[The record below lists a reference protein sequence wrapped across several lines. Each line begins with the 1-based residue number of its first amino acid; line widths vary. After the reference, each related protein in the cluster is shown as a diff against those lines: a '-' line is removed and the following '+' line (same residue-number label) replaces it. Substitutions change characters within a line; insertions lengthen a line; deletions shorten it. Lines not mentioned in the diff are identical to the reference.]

1 MTSKKRY
8 WKMILIAV
16 CCVCVVGSIAFAFL
30 WQNRLPEESKEEVSE
45 GFGETT
51 AKEEQLKA
59 AKTTPLGKYPET
71 IEYTLGKISGANNSN
86 LPVGDT
92 YEDNAYTRYLK
103 NVLNI
108 QNVNVFALEAD
119 GSYEEALEAAISD
132 RDIPDVMV
140 VNGRDNLARLVES
153 GMIEDLTE
161 VYEQCTTDTI
171 KEMYSS
177 YGDFLL
183 DSATF
188 DGKLYAFPNVEI
200 DDGAMMLWL
209 RDDWIEKLGLKKPE
223 TMEEAMDVVKAFVD
237 NDVAGNGETIGLAC
251 STGLI
256 AGSDETYGV
265 DTIFTKYGS
274 VPENWILNDSGEV
287 EYGSLT
293 QETKEALGYLNELY
307 ESGVIDSRFLLRKTE
322 NIDELVTDGK
332 CGAIFGRWWAPNN
345 PLNNSYDVDHTA
357 DWQPYFFTAEEEN
370 QVQTFVSFDDWMYV
384 VVRKGYEYPEIV
396 GKYVSAIFDYSRYE
410 DNQYAKDVNE
420 YFAINVDPTARPM
433 NINVDYRDALY
444 RSGEN
449 IRKAL
454 TNEISITELSGLE
467 RSYYDI
473 CRSFVGGSLTT
484 ANGWAAYT
492 SRVTAVDTLVEGGI
506 KEEKLLFMGEVD
518 AEIPQEL
525 QELEQRTFLQIIV
538 GEKPLDYFD
547 TFVVEWYENG
557 GQELTDSVRAAYAE
571 TLE

>member
-1 MTSKKRY
+1 MTGKKRY
-8 WKMILIAV
+8 RKMLPAAV
-16 CCVCVVGSIAFAFL
+16 CIVGIIALVLL
-30 WQNRLPEESKEEVSE
+30 WENRLPEKSRKEPADHS
-45 GFGETT
+45 GDAM
-51 AKEEQLKA
+51 AKEEQWETA
-59 AKTTPLGKYPET
+59 ETTPLGKYPET
-71 IEYTLGKISGANNSN
+71 VEYSLGKISGANNSN

-92 YEDNAYTRYLK
+92 YEDNAYTRYLR

-108 QNVNVFALEAD
+108 QNENGFALEAG

-153 GMIEDLTE
+153 GMIADLTE

-188 DGKLYAFPNVEI
+188 EGRLYAFPNVEI
-200 DDGAMMLWL
+200 DDGALMLWL
-209 RDDWIEKLGLKKPE
+209 RDDWIEKLDLEKPE
-223 TMEEAMDVVKAFVD
+223 TMEEAMDVIKAFVE
-237 NDVAGNGETIGLAC
+237 NDVAGNGETVGLAC

-256 AGSDETYGV
+256 AGSNETYGV

-274 VPENWILNDSGEV
+274 APENWILNDSGEV
-287 EYGSLT
+287 VYGSLT

-322 NIDELVTDGK
+322 NIDELVTEGK

-345 PLNNSYDVDHTA
+345 PLNASYDEDKTA
-357 DWQPYFFTAEEEN
+357 DWKPYFLTAEEEN
-370 QVQTFVSFDDWMYV
+370 QIKTFASFDDWMYV
-384 VVRKGYEYPEIV
+384 VVRKGYEHPEIV

-410 DNQYAKDVNE
+410 DDQYAREVNE
-420 YFAINVDPTARPM
+420 YFSINVDPTARPM

-454 TNEISITELSGLE
+454 TNEISITQLSGLE
-467 RSYYDI
+467 RSYYDT
-473 CRSFVGGSLTT
+473 CRSFVEGNLTT

-492 SRVTAVDTLVEGGI
+492 SRVTAVDTLVKGGI
-506 KEEKLLFMGEVD
+506 KEEELLFMGDVD

-525 QELEQRTFLQIIV
+525 QDLEQQTFLQIIV

-557 GQELTDSVRAAYAE
+557 GQKLTDSVRKAYAE
-571 TLE
+571 MLK

>member
-1 MTSKKRY
+1 MTGKKRY
-8 WKMILIAV
+8 RKMIPAAILCI
-16 CCVCVVGSIAFAFL
+16 VGIIVFALL
-30 WQNRLPEESKEEVSE
+30 WQNRAPQEGREESSE
-45 GFGETT
+45 SSGETT
-51 AKEEQLKA
+51 AKEEQWRA
-59 AKTTPLGKYPET
+59 AETTPLGKYPET
-71 IEYTLGKISGANNSN
+71 VEYTLGKISGANNSN
-86 LPVGDT
+86 LPIGDT
-92 YEDNAYTRYLK
+92 YEDNAYTRYLR

-108 QNVNVFALEAD
+108 QNINVFALEAD
-119 GSYEEALEAAISD
+119 GSYEEALAAAISD

-153 GMIEDLTE
+153 GMIADLSE

-171 KEMYSS
+171 KEMYDS

-188 DGKLYAFPNVEI
+188 DGKLYALPNVEI

-223 TMEEAMDVVKAFVD
+223 TMEEAMDVVKAFVE
-237 NDVAGNGETIGLAC
+237 NDVAGNGETVGLAC

-265 DTIFTKYGS
+265 DTVFTKYGS
-274 VPENWILNDSGEV
+274 VPENWILNDNGEV

-322 NIDELVTDGK
+322 NIDELVIDGK

-345 PLNNSYDVDHTA
+345 PLNASYDADHTA
-357 DWQPYFFTAEEEN
+357 DWEPYFLTAEEEN
-370 QVQTFVSFDDWMYV
+370 QVQTFASFDDWMYV
-384 VVRKGYEYPEIV
+384 VVRKGYEHPEIV

-410 DNQYAKDVNE
+410 DNQYAREVNE
-420 YFAINVDPTARPM
+420 YFSINVDPTARPM

-454 TNEISITELSGLE
+454 TNEISITQLSGLE
-467 RSYYDI
+467 RSYYDT

-492 SRVTAVDTLVEGGI
+492 SRVTAVDTLVDGGI
-506 KEEKLLFMGEVD
+506 KEEKLLFMGDVD

-525 QELEQRTFLQIIV
+525 QDLEQQTFLQIIV

-557 GQELTDSVRAAYAE
+557 GRELTDSVREAYAA
-571 TLE
+571 TLK

>member
-1 MTSKKRY
+1 MTGKKRY
-8 WKMILIAV
+8 RKMIPAAV
-16 CCVCVVGSIAFAFL
+16 LCIVGIIVFALL
-30 WQNRLPEESKEEVSE
+30 WQNRAPQEGREASSESS
-45 GFGETT
+45 GETT
-51 AKEEQLKA
+51 AKEEQWKA
-59 AKTTPLGKYPET
+59 AETTPLGKYPET
-71 IEYTLGKISGANNSN
+71 VEYTLGKISGANNSN
-86 LPVGDT
+86 LPIGDT
-92 YEDNAYTRYLK
+92 YEDNAYTRYLR

-108 QNVNVFALEAD
+108 QNINVFALEAD
-119 GSYEEALEAAISD
+119 GSYEEALAAAISD

-153 GMIEDLTE
+153 GMIADLSE

-171 KEMYSS
+171 KEMYDS

-188 DGKLYAFPNVEI
+188 DGKLYALPNAEI

-223 TMEEAMDVVKAFVD
+223 TMEEAMDVVKAFVE
-237 NDVAGNGETIGLAC
+237 NDVAGNGETVGLAC

-265 DTIFTKYGS
+265 DTVFTKYGS
-274 VPENWILNDSGEV
+274 VPENWILNDNGEV

-322 NIDELVTDGK
+322 NIDELVIDGK

-345 PLNNSYDVDHTA
+345 PLNASYDADHTA
-357 DWQPYFFTAEEEN
+357 DWEPYFLTAEEEN
-370 QVQTFVSFDDWMYV
+370 QVQTFASFDDWMYV
-384 VVRKGYEYPEIV
+384 VVRKGYEHPEIV

-410 DNQYAKDVNE
+410 DNQYAREVNE
-420 YFAINVDPTARPM
+420 YFSINVDPTARPM

-454 TNEISITELSGLE
+454 TNEISITQLSGLE
-467 RSYYDI
+467 RSYYDT

-492 SRVTAVDTLVEGGI
+492 SRVTAVDTLVDGGI
-506 KEEKLLFMGEVD
+506 KEEKLLFMGDVD

-525 QELEQRTFLQIIV
+525 QDLEQQTFLQIIV

-557 GQELTDSVRAAYAE
+557 GRELTDSVREAYAA
-571 TLE
+571 TLK

>member
-1 MTSKKRY
+1 MTGKKRY
-8 WKMILIAV
+8 RKMIPAAILCI
-16 CCVCVVGSIAFAFL
+16 VGIIVFALL
-30 WQNRLPEESKEEVSE
+30 WQNRAPQEGREESSE
-45 GFGETT
+45 SSGETT
-51 AKEEQLKA
+51 AKEEQWRA
-59 AKTTPLGKYPET
+59 AETTPLGKYPET
-71 IEYTLGKISGANNSN
+71 VEYTLGKISGANNSN
-86 LPVGDT
+86 LPIGDT
-92 YEDNAYTRYLK
+92 YEDNAYTRYLR

-108 QNVNVFALEAD
+108 QNINAFALEAD
-119 GSYEEALEAAISD
+119 GSYEEALAAAISD

-153 GMIEDLTE
+153 GMIADLSE

-171 KEMYSS
+171 KEMYDS

-188 DGKLYAFPNVEI
+188 DGKLYALPNAEI

-223 TMEEAMDVVKAFVD
+223 TMEEAMDVVKAFVE
-237 NDVAGNGETIGLAC
+237 NDVAGNGETVGLAC

-265 DTIFTKYGS
+265 DTVFTKYGS
-274 VPENWILNDSGEV
+274 VPENWILNDNGEV

-322 NIDELVTDGK
+322 NIDELVIDGK

-345 PLNNSYDVDHTA
+345 PLNASYDADHTA
-357 DWQPYFFTAEEEN
+357 DWEPYFLTAEEEN
-370 QVQTFVSFDDWMYV
+370 QVQTFASFDDWMYV
-384 VVRKGYEYPEIV
+384 VVRKGYEHPEIV

-410 DNQYAKDVNE
+410 DNQYAREVNE
-420 YFAINVDPTARPM
+420 YFSINVDPTARPM

-454 TNEISITELSGLE
+454 TNEISITQLSGLE
-467 RSYYDI
+467 RSYYDT

-492 SRVTAVDTLVEGGI
+492 SRVTAVDTLVDGGI
-506 KEEKLLFMGEVD
+506 KEEKLLFMGDVD

-525 QELEQRTFLQIIV
+525 QDLEQQTFLQIIV

-557 GQELTDSVRAAYAE
+557 GRELTDSVREAYAA
-571 TLE
+571 TLK

>member
-1 MTSKKRY
+1 MTGKKCY
-8 WKMILIAV
+8 GKMLPAALCI
-16 CCVCVVGSIAFAFL
+16 VGIIAFVLL
-30 WQNRLPEESKEEVSE
+30 WENRLPEERRKEAADNS
-45 GFGETT
+45 GEATEAQWKT
-51 AKEEQLKA
+51 AE
-59 AKTTPLGKYPET
+59 TTPLGKYPET
-71 IEYTLGKISGANNSN
+71 VEYTLGKISGANNSN

-108 QNVNVFALEAD
+108 QNENVFALEAD
-119 GSYEEALEAAISD
+119 GSYEDALEAAISD

-153 GMIEDLTE
+153 GMIADLTD

-188 DGKLYAFPNVEI
+188 EGRMYAFPNVEI

-209 RDDWIEKLGLKKPE
+209 RDDWIEKLGLEKPE
-223 TMEEAMDVVKAFVD
+223 TMEAAMDVIKAFVE
-237 NDVAGNGETIGLAC
+237 NDVAGNGETVGLAC

-256 AGSDETYGV
+256 AGSNETYGV

-274 VPENWILNDSGEV
+274 DPENWILNDSGEV
-287 EYGSLT
+287 VYGSLT
-293 QETKEALGYLNELY
+293 QETKEALGYLRELY

-332 CGAIFGRWWAPNN
+332 CGAVFGRWWAPNN
-345 PLNNSYDVDHTA
+345 PLNASYDEDNTA
-357 DWQPYFFTAEEEN
+357 DWKPYFLTAEEEN
-370 QVQTFVSFDDWMYV
+370 QVKTFVSFDDWMYV
-384 VVRKGYEYPEIV
+384 VVRKGYEHPEIV
-396 GKYVSAIFDYSRYE
+396 GKYVSAIFDYSSYE
-410 DNQYAKDVNE
+410 DDQYAREVNE
-420 YFAINVDPTARPM
+420 YFSINVDPTARPM

-454 TNEISITELSGLE
+454 TNEISITQLSGLE
-467 RSYYDI
+467 RSYYDT
-473 CRSFVGGSLTT
+473 CRSFVEGNLTT
-484 ANGWAAYT
+484 ANEWAAYT
-492 SRVTAVDTLVEGGI
+492 SRVTAVDTLVKGGI
-506 KEEKLLFMGEVD
+506 KEKELLFLGDVD

-525 QELEQRTFLQIIV
+525 QDLEQQTFLQIIV

-557 GQELTDSVRAAYAE
+557 GQKLTDSVRKAYAE
-571 TLE
+571 TLK

>member
-1 MTSKKRY
+1 MTGKKRY
-8 WKMILIAV
+8 RKMIPAAV
-16 CCVCVVGSIAFAFL
+16 LCIVGIIVFALL
-30 WQNRLPEESKEEVSE
+30 WQNRAPQESREESSE
-45 GFGETT
+45 SSGETT
-51 AKEEQLKA
+51 AKEEQWKA
-59 AKTTPLGKYPET
+59 AETTPLGKYPET
-71 IEYTLGKISGANNSN
+71 VEYTLGKISGANNSN
-86 LPVGDT
+86 LPIGDT
-92 YEDNAYTRYLK
+92 YEDNAYTRYLR

-108 QNVNVFALEAD
+108 QNINAFALEAD
-119 GSYEEALEAAISD
+119 GSYEEALAAAISD

-153 GMIEDLTE
+153 GMIADLSE

-171 KEMYSS
+171 KEMYDS

-188 DGKLYAFPNVEI
+188 DGKLYALPNVEI

-209 RDDWIEKLGLKKPE
+209 RDDWIEKLGLKKPK
-223 TMEEAMDVVKAFVD
+223 TMEEAMDVVKAFVE
-237 NDVAGNGETIGLAC
+237 NDVAGNGETVGLAC

-265 DTIFTKYGS
+265 DTVFTKYGS
-274 VPENWILNDSGEV
+274 VPENWILNDNGEV

-322 NIDELVTDGK
+322 NIDELVIDGK

-345 PLNNSYDVDHTA
+345 PLNASYDADHTA
-357 DWQPYFFTAEEEN
+357 DWEPYFLTAEEEN
-370 QVQTFVSFDDWMYV
+370 QVQTFASFDDWMYV
-384 VVRKGYEYPEIV
+384 VVRKGYEHPEIV

-410 DNQYAKDVNE
+410 DNQYAREVNE
-420 YFAINVDPTARPM
+420 YFSINVDPTARPM

-454 TNEISITELSGLE
+454 TNEISITQLSGLE
-467 RSYYDI
+467 RSYYDT

-492 SRVTAVDTLVEGGI
+492 SRVTAVDTLVDGGI
-506 KEEKLLFMGEVD
+506 KEEKLLFMGDVD

-525 QELEQRTFLQIIV
+525 QDLEQQTFLQIIV

-557 GQELTDSVRAAYAE
+557 GRELTDSVREAYAA
-571 TLE
+571 TLK

>member
-1 MTSKKRY
+1 MTGKKRY
-8 WKMILIAV
+8 GKILPAALCI
-16 CCVCVVGSIAFAFL
+16 VGIIAFVLL
-30 WQNRLPEESKEEVSE
+30 WENRLPEERRKEAADNS
-45 GFGETT
+45 GEATEAQWKT
-51 AKEEQLKA
+51 AE
-59 AKTTPLGKYPET
+59 TTPLGKYPET
-71 IEYTLGKISGANNSN
+71 VEYTLGKISGANNSN

-108 QNVNVFALEAD
+108 QNENVFALEAD
-119 GSYEEALEAAISD
+119 GSYEDALELAISD

-153 GMIEDLTE
+153 GMIADLTD

-188 DGKLYAFPNVEI
+188 EGRMYAFPNVEI

-209 RDDWIEKLGLKKPE
+209 RDDWIEKLGLEKPE
-223 TMEEAMDVVKAFVD
+223 TMEEAMDVIKAFVE
-237 NDVAGNGETIGLAC
+237 NDVAGNGETVGLAC

-256 AGSDETYGV
+256 AGSNETYGV
-265 DTIFTKYGS
+265 GTIFTKYGS
-274 VPENWILNDSGEV
+274 APENWILNDSGEV
-287 EYGSLT
+287 VYGSLT
-293 QETKEALGYLNELY
+293 QETKEALGYLRELY

-332 CGAIFGRWWAPNN
+332 CGAVFGLWWAPNN
-345 PLNNSYDVDHTA
+345 PLNASYDEDNTA
-357 DWQPYFFTAEEEN
+357 DWKPYFLTAEEEN
-370 QVQTFVSFDDWMYV
+370 QVKTFVSFDDWMYV
-384 VVRKGYEYPEIV
+384 VVRKGYEHPEIV
-396 GKYVSAIFDYSRYE
+396 GKYVSAIFDYSSYE
-410 DNQYAKDVNE
+410 DDQYAREVNE
-420 YFAINVDPTARPM
+420 YFSINVDPTARPM
-433 NINVDYRDALY
+433 NINVDYRDSLY

-449 IRKAL
+449 IRMAL
-454 TNEISITELSGLE
+454 TNEICITQLCSLE
-467 RSYYDI
+467 RSYYDA
-473 CRSFVGGSLTT
+473 CRSFVEGNLTT

-492 SRVTAVDTLVEGGI
+492 SRVTAVDTLVKGGI
-506 KEEKLLFMGEVD
+506 KEEELLFIGDVD

-525 QELEQRTFLQIIV
+525 QDLEQQTFLQIIV

-557 GQELTDSVRAAYAE
+557 GQKLTDSVRKAYAE
-571 TLE
+571 TLK